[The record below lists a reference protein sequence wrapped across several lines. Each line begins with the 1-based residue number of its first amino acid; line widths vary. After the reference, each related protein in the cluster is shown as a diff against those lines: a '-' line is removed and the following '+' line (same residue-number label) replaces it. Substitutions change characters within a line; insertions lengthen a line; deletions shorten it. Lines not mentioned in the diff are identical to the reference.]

1 MSKRRE
7 LQQQRKQQDRK
18 RNLIIMG
25 VIALIAIVIVG
36 TAIIAGNL
44 TSSTSS
50 TLPVVS
56 STKPIPVNPDPSFPA
71 WGPADAPIKIQE
83 FIDYQ
88 CPACGNYNKNFEAG
102 VIEAFAKTNK
112 VRYEI
117 KFFPFLET
125 NQAGGRESRDPAQAA
140 MCALEQGKFWQMHNS
155 LFENQAGENR
165 GGFTKARLKDI
176 AAKVG
181 LDKTQFDTCLDSN
194 RHEPTVLA
202 GLNVARDVKVQST
215 PSFVINGKLFPGALS
230 VADFRKRFAEIAP
243 DIKVE

>member
-88 CPACGNYNKNFEAG
+88 CPACGNYNKNFEAA

-165 GGFTKARLKDI
+165 GGFSKARLKDI

-194 RHEPTVLA
+194 RHEATVLA
-202 GLNVARDVKVQST
+202 GLNGARDAKVQST

-230 VADFRKRFAEIAP
+230 VADFRKRFTEIAP

>member
-25 VIALIAIVIVG
+25 VIALITIVIVG
-36 TAIIAGNL
+36 AAIIAGNL
-44 TSSTSS
+44 TSNNST
-50 TLPVVS
+50 TIPVTA

-88 CPACGNYNKNFEAG
+88 CPACGNYNKNFEAA

-165 GGFTKARLKDI
+165 GGFSKARLKDI

-194 RHEPTVLA
+194 RHEATVLA
-202 GLNVARDVKVQST
+202 GLNGARDAKVQST

-230 VADFRKRFAEIAP
+230 VADFRTRFTEIAP
-243 DIKVE
+243 GIKVE

>member
-165 GGFTKARLKDI
+165 GGFSKARLKDI

-194 RHEPTVLA
+194 RHEATVLA
-202 GLNVARDVKVQST
+202 GLNGARDAKVQST

-230 VADFRKRFAEIAP
+230 VADFRKRFTEIAP

>member
-36 TAIIAGNL
+36 AAIIAGNL

-50 TLPVVS
+50 TIPVVA

-202 GLNVARDVKVQST
+202 GLNAARDTKVQST

-230 VADFRKRFAEIAP
+230 AADFRKRFAEVAP
-243 DIKVE
+243 DVKVE

>member
-7 LQQQRKQQDRK
+7 LQQQRHAQDRK
-18 RNLIIMG
+18 RNLMIMG
-25 VIALIAIVIVG
+25 IIALLAVVIVG
-36 TAIIAGNL
+36 AAIIAGNL

-50 TLPVVS
+50 TIPVVAS
-56 STKPIPVNPDPSFPA
+56 SKPIPVNPDPSFPA

-125 NQAGGRESRDPAQAA
+125 NTAGGRESRDPAQAA
-140 MCALEQGKFWQMHNS
+140 LCALEQGKFWQMHNS

-165 GGFTKARLKDI
+165 GGFSKARLKDI

-181 LDKTQFDTCLDSN
+181 LDKTQFDTCLDSGK
-194 RHEPTVLA
+194 HEQTVLA
-202 GLNVARDVKVQST
+202 GLNAARDAKVQST
-215 PSFVINGKLFPGALS
+215 PSFIINGRLFPGALS
-230 VADFRKRFAEIAP
+230 VADFRKRFAEVAP
-243 DIKVE
+243 DVKVE

>member
-88 CPACGNYNKNFEAG
+88 CPACGNYNKNFD
-102 VIEAFAKTNK
+102 
-112 VRYEI
+112 
-117 KFFPFLET
+117 
-125 NQAGGRESRDPAQAA
+125 AGGTDYADP
-140 MCALEQGKFWQMHNS
+140 CDNLFSSNLKIKS
-155 LFENQAGENR
+155 LQ
-165 GGFTKARLKDI
+165 
-176 AAKVG
+176 
-181 LDKTQFDTCLDSN
+181 
-194 RHEPTVLA
+194 
-202 GLNVARDVKVQST
+202 
-215 PSFVINGKLFPGALS
+215 
-230 VADFRKRFAEIAP
+230 
-243 DIKVE
+243 

>member
-56 STKPIPVNPDPSFPA
+56 SAKPIPVNPDPSFPA